1 MQKRRFLN
9 PSDQATIDSAGP
21 IECNG
26 DCGVRNVK
34 KPSPHPSKRV
44 ISSRKRIALVAHD
57 NRKEEMARWALKHR
71 AGLIKHELYATAQT
85 ADIIGEAL
93 KVPVFRFLSG
103 RLGGD
108 QQIGSRIVES
118 KIDVLIFFWDPLRH
132 QPHDSDVKALLRIA
146 TAWNIPNACN
156 EATADCIISC
166 LLFDAKPQAVSEAP
180 NHMSGALQIATEGM
194 ERHWK
199 PLSER
204 SAGALHPQGIK
215 NGTSRNRTTD
225 SDSL

>member
-1 MQKRRFLN
+1 MQKRRVLK

-26 DCGVRNVK
+26 DSGVRNVE
-34 KPSPHPSKRV
+34 KPFPHPSKRV

-71 AGLIKHELYATAQT
+71 ARLIKHELYATAHT

-194 ERHWK
+194 ERHWR
-199 PLSER
+199 PFIR
-204 SAGALHPQGIK
+204 AIRRCA
-215 NGTSRNRTTD
+215 TSSRY
-225 SDSL
+225 